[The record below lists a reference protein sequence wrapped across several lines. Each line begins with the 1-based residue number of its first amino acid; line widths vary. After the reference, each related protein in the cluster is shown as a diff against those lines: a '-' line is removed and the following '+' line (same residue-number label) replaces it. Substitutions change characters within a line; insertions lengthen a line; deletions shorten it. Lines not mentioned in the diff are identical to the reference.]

1 MVVCFN
7 RRCARFSDYI
17 SFREIFY
24 LFFSGHYNAN
34 TKGLS
39 FLKDIVNAQTTDHE
53 LVNQYRQYGDIRVLG
68 ELYQRYMDLIYAVC
82 LKYLKEPAEAQDA
95 VMGIFEVLV
104 TKLRKHEVTYFK
116 GWLYAV
122 AKNHCLMALRSK
134 KQIPVTQMPEFM
146 QLAENPHLENVIE
159 KELNLIRLSKCI
171 EALSPDQKHTVQLFY
186 LEEKSYK
193 EIAGIT
199 QTEWN
204 KVRSLVQNARRNLKI
219 CMDKNG
225 LSDE

>member
-1 MVVCFN
+1 
-7 RRCARFSDYI
+7 
-17 SFREIFY
+17 
-24 LFFSGHYNAN
+24 
-34 TKGLS
+34 
-39 FLKDIVNAQTTDHE
+39 
-53 LVNQYRQYGDIRVLG
+53 
-68 ELYQRYMDLIYAVC
+68 MDLIYAVC
-82 LKYLKEPAEAQDA
+82 LKYLKAPAEAQDA
-95 VMGIFEVLV
+95 VMGIFEELV
-104 TKLRKHEVTYFK
+104 TKLRKHDVNNFK
-116 GWLYAV
+116 GWLYTL

-134 KQIPVTQMPEFM
+134 KQIPFAQMTEFM

-159 KELNLIRLSKCI
+159 KELNLNRLSKCI
-171 EALSPDQKHTVQLFY
+171 EGLSPDQKHTVQLFY

>member
-1 MVVCFN
+1 MFLQQM
-7 RRCARFSDYI
+7 RQ
-17 SFREIFY
+17 IFV
-24 LFFSGHYNAN
+24 LHNNSRIILIIFQWSLQRKH
-34 TKGLS
+34 KGLS
-39 FLKDIVNAQTTDHE
+39 FFRDINNTETSDQE
-53 LVNQYRQYGDIRVLG
+53 LVIQYKQHADIRILG
-68 ELYQRYMDLIYAVC
+68 VLYQKYMDLTYAVC

-95 VMGIFEVLV
+95 VMGIFEELV
-104 TKLRKHEVTYFK
+104 IKLRKHEVNYFK
-116 GWLYAV
+116 GWLYTV

-134 KQIPVTQMPEFM
+134 KQIPITEMPEFM
-146 QLAENPHLENVIE
+146 QLAENPHLENVFE

-171 EALSPDQKHTVQLFY
+171 DGLSPDQKHTVQLFY

>member
-1 MVVCFN
+1 
-7 RRCARFSDYI
+7 
-17 SFREIFY
+17 
-24 LFFSGHYNAN
+24 
-34 TKGLS
+34 LS
-39 FLKDIVNAQTTDHE
+39 FLKDIVNAQTTDRE
-53 LVNQYRQYGDIRVLG
+53 LVIQYKQEGDVRVLG

-95 VMGIFEVLV
+95 VMSIFEELV
-104 TKLRKHEVTYFK
+104 NKLRKHEVSNFK
-116 GWLYAV
+116 GWLYTL
-122 AKNHCLMALRSK
+122 AKNYCLMALRSN
-134 KQIPVTQMPEFM
+134 KQIPLTQMPEFM
-146 QLAENPHLENVIE
+146 QLAENPHLENAVE
-159 KELNLIRLSKCI
+159 KELNLNRLSKCI
-171 EALSPDQKHTVQLFY
+171 EGLSPDQKYTVQLFY

-225 LSDE
+225 LSGE

>member
-1 MVVCFN
+1 M
-7 RRCARFSDYI
+7 
-17 SFREIFY
+17 
-24 LFFSGHYNAN
+24 
-34 TKGLS
+34 S
-39 FLKDIVNAQTTDHE
+39 FLRDIINTQTTDHG
-53 LVNQYRQYGDIRVLG
+53 LINQYKQDGDIRVLG

-95 VMGIFEVLV
+95 VMGIFEELV
-104 TKLRKHEVTYFK
+104 TKLRKHEVNYFK
-116 GWLYAV
+116 GWLYTV

-134 KQIPVTQMPEFM
+134 KQMPLTEMTEFM
-146 QLAENPHLENVIE
+146 QLTENPHLENVIE
-159 KELNLIRLSKCI
+159 KELNLNRLSKCI
-171 EALSPDQKHTVQLFY
+171 EGLSPDQKHTVQLFY

-204 KVRSLVQNARRNLKI
+204 KVRSLVQNARRNLKN

-225 LSDE
+225 LSED

>member
-1 MVVCFN
+1 M
-7 RRCARFSDYI
+7 
-17 SFREIFY
+17 
-24 LFFSGHYNAN
+24 
-34 TKGLS
+34 S
-39 FLKDIVNAQTTDHE
+39 FLKDIVNAQTTDRE
-53 LVNQYRQYGDIRVLG
+53 LVIQYKQEGDVRVLG

-95 VMGIFEVLV
+95 VMSIFEELV
-104 TKLRKHEVTYFK
+104 NKLRKHEVSNFK
-116 GWLYAV
+116 GWLYTV
-122 AKNHCLMALRSK
+122 AKNYCLMALRSK
-134 KQIPVTQMPEFM
+134 KQIPLTQMPEFM
-146 QLAENPHLENVIE
+146 QLAENPHLENAVE
-159 KELNLIRLSKCI
+159 KELNLNLLSKCI
-171 EALSPDQKHTVQLFY
+171 EGLSPDQKYTVQLFY
-186 LEEKSYK
+186 LEKKSYK

>member
-1 MVVCFN
+1 M
-7 RRCARFSDYI
+7 AI
-17 SFREIFY
+17 K
-24 LFFSGHYNAN
+24 AN

-39 FLKDIVNAQTTDHE
+39 FLRDIDNTQTTDQE
-53 LVNQYRQYGDIRVLG
+53 LVNQYKQDGDIRILG

-95 VMGIFEVLV
+95 VMGIFEELV
-104 TKLRKHEVTYFK
+104 TKLRKHEVNYFK
-116 GWLYAV
+116 GWLYTV

-134 KQIPVTQMPEFM
+134 KQIPFAQMTEFM

-159 KELNLIRLSKCI
+159 KELNLNRLSKCI
-171 EALSPDQKHTVQLFY
+171 EGLSPDQKHTVQLFY

>member
-1 MVVCFN
+1 M
-7 RRCARFSDYI
+7 
-17 SFREIFY
+17 
-24 LFFSGHYNAN
+24 
-34 TKGLS
+34 S
-39 FLKDIVNAQTTDHE
+39 FLKDIVNAQTTDRE
-53 LVNQYRQYGDIRVLG
+53 LVIQYKQEGDVRVLG

-95 VMGIFEVLV
+95 VMSIFEELV
-104 TKLRKHEVTYFK
+104 NKLRKHEVGNFK
-116 GWLYAV
+116 GWLYTV
-122 AKNHCLMALRSK
+122 AKNYCLMALRSN
-134 KQIPVTQMPEFM
+134 KQIPLTQMPEFM
-146 QLAENPHLENVIE
+146 QLPENPHLENAVE
-159 KELNLIRLSKCI
+159 KELNLNRLSKCI
-171 EALSPDQKHTVQLFY
+171 EGLSPDQKYTVQLFY

-225 LSDE
+225 LSGE

>member
-1 MVVCFN
+1 M
-7 RRCARFSDYI
+7 
-17 SFREIFY
+17 
-24 LFFSGHYNAN
+24 
-34 TKGLS
+34 S
-39 FLKDIVNAQTTDHE
+39 FLKDIVNAQTTDRE
-53 LVNQYRQYGDIRVLG
+53 LVIQYKQEGDVRVLG

-95 VMGIFEVLV
+95 VMSIFEELV
-104 TKLRKHEVTYFK
+104 NKLRKHEVSNFK
-116 GWLYAV
+116 GWLYTV
-122 AKNHCLMALRSK
+122 AKNYCLMALRSN
-134 KQIPVTQMPEFM
+134 KQIPLTQMPEFM
-146 QLAENPHLENVIE
+146 QLPENPHLENAVE
-159 KELNLIRLSKCI
+159 KELNLNRLSKCI
-171 EALSPDQKHTVQLFY
+171 EGLSPDQKYTVQLFY

-225 LSDE
+225 LSGE